1 MTIYLSLFRLVRV
14 LYPIRLLLSGCRSQV
29 SKYFADAS
37 LLIIYPDQLGDPQEI
52 VSFSDPRG
60 QSETR
65 MYDNVGKWFYKWFKK
80 GDERN

>member
-1 MTIYLSLFRLVRV
+1 MTIYLSLFRLVRA
-14 LYPIRLLLSGCRSQV
+14 LYPIRLHFERLPSQV